1 MYNKILVRYG
11 ELSLKGK
18 NKMTFIRTLARN
30 IKKTC
35 DIKEEDIVVSFDRI
49 YINYSKET
57 IENLKYVF
65 GVSSYSEVYVCNS
78 TIDNIKETIKKL
90 FDNDSKTFKC
100 VSRRSYKDF
109 EMSSMEMNNYFG
121 SFILENTA
129 YKVQIK
135 NPHIEFNIEVHKE
148 YTYIFSNKIPGL
160 GGLPVGTAGRV
171 LHLISG
177 GIDSPVAA
185 FEMMKRGVNVDFL
198 SFLTPPHTDQK
209 TMDKVDQ
216 IITTLSKYQGSSKL
230 YSFDYTNLMNYI
242 GMTSKQAYKI
252 ILMRRSFYRI
262 ASILASENGCLGIS
276 NGENLGQVASQTL
289 EAMSVVQTQAKIPVY
304 RPLLTYDK
312 LEIIKK
318 GILIDTYNTSII
330 KASEACELFAPAS
343 PATKPSLKIAES
355 LELELSNLSK
365 YEDDGILKNI
375 TVKYFNKTSLIKH

>member
-35 DIKEEDIVVSFDRI
+35 SIKEEDITVSFDRI
-49 YINYSKET
+49 YLNYSEET
-57 IENLKYVF
+57 MKNLNYVF
-65 GVSSYSEVYVCNS
+65 GISSYSGVYVCS
-78 TIDNIKETIKKL
+78 SNIKDIEITLKKL
-90 FDNDSKTFKC
+90 FNKDSRTFKC
-100 VSRRSYKDF
+100 IARRSFKDF
-109 EMSSMEMNNYFG
+109 EMSSIEMNNYFG
-121 SFILENTA
+121 SYVLNNSN

-135 NPHIEFNIEVHKE
+135 NPDDEFNIEVHKE

-171 LHLISG
+171 IHLISG

-185 FEMMKRGVNVDFL
+185 FEMMKRGVHVDFL
-198 SFLTPPHTDQK
+198 SFLTPPHTDKK
-209 TMDKVDQ
+209 TMEKVDT
-216 IITTLSKYQGSSKL
+216 IIQNLTKYQGSSKL
-230 YSFDYTNLMNYI
+230 YSFNYTDLMNYI

-262 ASILASENGCLGIS
+262 ASILAEDNGCLGIS

-289 EAMSVVQTQAKIPVY
+289 EAMMVVQTQAKFPVY

-312 LEIIKK
+312 LDIIKK
-318 GILIDTYNTSII
+318 GILINTYNTSII
-330 KASEACELFAPAS
+330 KANEACELFAPAS
-343 PATKPSLKIAES
+343 PATKPSIKIVEF
-355 LELELSNLSK
+355 LEEELNNLLNLEENS
-365 YEDDGILKNI
+365 ILNKI
-375 TVKYFNKTSLIKH
+375 ELKYFK

>member
-35 DIKEEDIVVSFDRI
+35 LIKEEDITVSFDRI
-49 YINYSKET
+49 YLKYSDAT
-57 IENLKYVF
+57 MDNLKYVF
-65 GVSSYSEVYVCNS
+65 GISSYSGVYVCNS
-78 TIDNIKETIKKL
+78 TIAEIKETIKKL
-90 FDNDSKTFKC
+90 FNAESKTFKC
-100 VSRRSYKDF
+100 ISRRSFKQF

-121 SFILENTA
+121 SFVLENTN
-129 YKVQIK
+129 YKVNIK
-135 NPHIEFNIEVHKE
+135 NPDDEFNIEVHKE

-171 LHLISG
+171 MHLISG

-185 FEMMKRGVNVDFL
+185 FEMMKRGVQIDFL
-198 SFLTPPHTDQK
+198 SFLTPPHTDEK
-209 TMDKVDQ
+209 TLIKVDQ
-216 IITTLSKYQGSSKL
+216 IIETLTKYQGSSKL
-230 YSFDYTNLMNYI
+230 YSFNYTDLMNYI
-242 GMTSKQAYKI
+242 GLTSKQSYKI

-262 ASILASENGCLGIS
+262 ASILSLENNCLGIS

-289 EAMSVVQTQAKIPVY
+289 EAMAVVQTQADIPVY

-318 GILIDTYNTSII
+318 GIFINTYNTSII
-330 KASEACELFAPAS
+330 KANEACELFAPTN
-343 PATKPSLKIAES
+343 PATKPSIKIAEM
-355 LELELSNLSK
+355 LEEELDQLTILEQ
-365 YEDDGILKNI
+365 EGILKNI
-375 TVKYFNKTSLIKH
+375 VIKYFK

>member
-35 DIKEEDIVVSFDRI
+35 SIKEEDITVSFDRI
-49 YINYSKET
+49 YLNYSEET
-57 IENLKYVF
+57 MKNLNYVF
-65 GVSSYSEVYVCNS
+65 GISSYSGVYVCDS
-78 TIDNIKETIKKL
+78 NIKDIEITLKKL
-90 FDNDSKTFKC
+90 FNKDSRTFKC
-100 VSRRSYKDF
+100 IARRSFKDF
-109 EMSSMEMNNYFG
+109 EMSSIEMNNYFG
-121 SFILENTA
+121 SYVLNNSN

-135 NPHIEFNIEVHKE
+135 NPDDEFNIEVHKE

-171 LHLISG
+171 IHLISG

-185 FEMMKRGVNVDFL
+185 FEMMKRGVHVDFL
-198 SFLTPPHTDQK
+198 SFLTPPHTDKK
-209 TMDKVDQ
+209 TMEKVDT
-216 IITTLSKYQGSSKL
+216 IIQNLTKYQGSSKL
-230 YSFDYTNLMNYI
+230 YSFNYTDLMNYI

-262 ASILASENGCLGIS
+262 ASILAEDNGCLGIS

-289 EAMSVVQTQAKIPVY
+289 EAMMVVQTQAKFPVY

-312 LEIIKK
+312 LDIIKK
-318 GILIDTYNTSII
+318 GILINTYNTSII
-330 KASEACELFAPAS
+330 KANEACELFAPAS
-343 PATKPSLKIAES
+343 PATKPSIKIVEF
-355 LELELSNLSK
+355 LEEELNNLLNLEENS
-365 YEDDGILKNI
+365 ILNKI
-375 TVKYFNKTSLIKH
+375 ELKYFK

>member
-35 DIKEEDIVVSFDRI
+35 SIKEEDITVSFDRI
-49 YINYSKET
+49 YLNYSEET
-57 IENLKYVF
+57 MKNLNYVF
-65 GVSSYSEVYVCNS
+65 GISSYSGVYVCDS
-78 TIDNIKETIKKL
+78 NIKDIEITLKKL
-90 FDNDSKTFKC
+90 FNKDSRTFKC
-100 VSRRSYKDF
+100 IARRSFKDF
-109 EMSSMEMNNYFG
+109 EMSSIEMNNYFG
-121 SFILENTA
+121 SYVLNNSN

-135 NPHIEFNIEVHKE
+135 NPDDEFNIEVHKE

-171 LHLISG
+171 IHLISG

-185 FEMMKRGVNVDFL
+185 IEMMKRGVHVDFL
-198 SFLTPPHTDQK
+198 SFLTPPHTDKK
-209 TMDKVDQ
+209 TMEKVDT
-216 IITTLSKYQGSSKL
+216 IIQNLTKYQGSSKL
-230 YSFDYTNLMNYI
+230 YSFNYTDLMNYI

-262 ASILASENGCLGIS
+262 ASILAEDNGCLGIS

-289 EAMSVVQTQAKIPVY
+289 EAMMVVQTQAKFPVY

-312 LEIIKK
+312 LDIIKK
-318 GILIDTYNTSII
+318 GILINTYNTSII
-330 KASEACELFAPAS
+330 KANEACELFAPAS
-343 PATKPSLKIAES
+343 PATKPSIKIVEF
-355 LELELSNLSK
+355 LEEELNNLLNLEENS
-365 YEDDGILKNI
+365 ILNKI
-375 TVKYFNKTSLIKH
+375 ELKYFK

>member
-35 DIKEEDIVVSFDRI
+35 SLKEEDIVVSFDRI
-49 YINYSKET
+49 YLTYSEET
-57 IENLKYVF
+57 IKNLKYIF
-65 GVSSYSEVYVCNS
+65 GISSYSRVYVCNS
-78 TIDNIKETIKKL
+78 TIPAIEETIKKL
-90 FDNDSKTFKC
+90 FKFDSKTFKC
-100 VSRRSYKDF
+100 VSRRSFKDF

-121 SFILENTA
+121 SFILKNTN

-135 NPHIEFNIEVHKE
+135 NPDIEFNIEVHKE
-148 YTYIFSNKIPGL
+148 YTYIFSDRISGL

-185 FEMMKRGVNVDFL
+185 FEMMKRGVHIDFL

-209 TMDKVDQ
+209 TMEKIDQ
-216 IITTLSKYQGSSKL
+216 IVNTLTKYQGSSKL
-230 YSFDYTNLMNYI
+230 YSFNYTNLMNYI

-262 ASILASENGCLGIS
+262 ASIIATENNCLGIS

-289 EAMSVVQTQAKIPVY
+289 EAISVVQTQSSMPIY

-318 GILIDTYNTSII
+318 GISINTYDTSII

-343 PATKPSLKIAES
+343 PATKPSLKIAQA
-355 LELELSNLSK
+355 LEEELFNLIKLE
-365 YEDDGILKNI
+365 EEGILNNI
-375 TVKYFNKTSLIKH
+375 EIKYFK